1 MGDMTQHCCCGCCTL
16 QTGTKIIC
24 WLSIICGLTNI
35 VRGTMC
41 AEFTTGVTEFNILIA
56 VIILSAIW
64 IVVTVPVLISALKN
78 GSPGLLLPWLIFNVI
93 ALPFGI
99 GLGFYSSI
107 LLMQLNQISTGITYI
122 FSIFL
127 VTALI
132 IYFWMVI
139 YSYYR
144 QMKDQKPLT
153 ISDV

>member
-1 MGDMTQHCCCGCCTL
+1 MRLFYNCL
-16 QTGTKIIC
+16 FYN
-24 WLSIICGLTNI
+24 L
-35 VRGTMC
+35 

-127 VTALI
+127 VTGTHI
-132 IYFWMVI
+132 FKEFNSNRVE
-139 YSYYR
+139 
-144 QMKDQKPLT
+144 
-153 ISDV
+153 